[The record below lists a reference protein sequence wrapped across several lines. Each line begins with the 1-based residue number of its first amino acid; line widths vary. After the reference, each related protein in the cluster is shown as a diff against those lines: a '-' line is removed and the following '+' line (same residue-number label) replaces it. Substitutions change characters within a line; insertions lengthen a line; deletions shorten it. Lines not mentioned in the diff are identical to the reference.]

1 MECGRSRSPA
11 DFPAGSSKGTP
22 ERRRLDFSARADS
35 ESGLRCKGKMP
46 AEDAYGPVGSGKGPA
61 PGRSAAVHGSGRAFA
76 HPQGARGLAA
86 GAGPTLDRRSQSAR
100 PQGAARGEASSES
113 VLPKCLE
120 GVSGG
125 ADRSSGES
133 PGFLDGRKRKL
144 EDELGHVSRL
154 RESLNDFICR
164 GKRRD
169 GAGGS
174 SGADCCAEAS
184 MEGGSRSNTR
194 ERRLTGE
201 DAMEDILEAIARAG
215 DARLSSEARAR
226 TDAAGP
232 PTSRS
237 GGGGTPCMTA
247 ASSSSGSSHA
257 ANPEPDAQVS
267 DEFVGGEPPRDP
279 HHFQISHWRRSL
291 VRRVSSGPVEEGERQ
306 SGAGARSGGGAGHAT
321 SRDGVGL
328 VWRVQVSGSC
338 SGLPFTMSFVVNQQ
352 VSAFLKAI
360 PRPPAGE
367 T

>member
-1 MECGRSRSPA
+1 
-11 DFPAGSSKGTP
+11 
-22 ERRRLDFSARADS
+22 
-35 ESGLRCKGKMP
+35 MP
-46 AEDAYGPVGSGKGPA
+46 AEEAYGPVGFGKGPA
-61 PGRSAAVHGSGRAFA
+61 PGRSAAAHGGDRACA
-76 HPQGARGLAA
+76 HPQGARALAA
-86 GAGPTLDRRSQSAR
+86 GAGPPVNLRRPTAR

-113 VLPKCLE
+113 VLPGRLG

-144 EDELGHVSRL
+144 EDELGHVSKL

-169 GAGGS
+169 GAGGL

-184 MEGGSRSNTR
+184 MEGGSRSSTR

-215 DARLSSEARAR
+215 DARLSSDARAR
-226 TDAAGP
+226 ADAAGP

-257 ANPEPDAQVS
+257 ANPEPDAQIA
-267 DEFVGGEPPRDP
+267 DEFVGGQPPRDS

-291 VRRVSSGPVEEGERQ
+291 VRRVSSGPLEEGEKQ
-306 SGAGARSGGGAGHAT
+306 SEASARSGGGAGHAT
-321 SRDGVGL
+321 SSGGVGL

-338 SGLPFTMSFVVNQQ
+338 SGLPFAMSFLVNQQ
-352 VSAFLKAI
+352 VRSRLDRRMIKM
-360 PRPPAGE
+360 RNRY
-367 T
+367 